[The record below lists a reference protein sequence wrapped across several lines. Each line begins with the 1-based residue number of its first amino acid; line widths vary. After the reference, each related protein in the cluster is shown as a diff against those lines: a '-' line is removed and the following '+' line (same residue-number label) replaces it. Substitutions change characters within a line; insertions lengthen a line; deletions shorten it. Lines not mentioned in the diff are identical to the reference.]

1 MTADS
6 SVVTHVSTPARRTTH
21 PHLPRAIR
29 RAALLATLIAVLAW
43 GALAVDGV
51 RAISRE
57 LAAGH
62 GLPQALF
69 LWLHFF
75 TILTSFLVATLM
87 TVTAWRLFSRRMPP
101 GAAWHAAG
109 LVYIL
114 VVCATYEAVLRS
126 KLEPRGIAFDTS
138 LVFHDIV
145 PALMLIF
152 WIGFAPKR
160 GLAGRFLLFLL
171 IYPTIYF
178 LGTLIAGAL
187 GEPYPYSFLDASK
200 LGYRNTFIVGLLFW
214 ANYLAL
220 GMAII
225 TASRRKRLAKSSD
238 VYDAVREEPSTRP
251 STAH

>member
-6 SVVTHVSTPARRTTH
+6 IVPPHASTTARRTTH

-29 RAALLATLIAVLAW
+29 RAALLASLIAVLSW
-43 GALAVDGV
+43 GALSVDFV
-51 RAISRE
+51 RAISRNI
-57 LAAGH
+57 AAGH

-69 LWLHFF
+69 LWLRYF
-75 TILTSFLVATLM
+75 TILTNILVATLM
-87 TVTAWRLFSRRMPP
+87 AITAWRLFTRRPP
-101 GAAWHAAG
+101 PAAKWHAAA

-114 VVCATYEAVLRS
+114 VVCATYEAMLRTS
-126 KLEPRGIAFDTS
+126 WQARGIGFDTD

-145 PALMLIF
+145 PALMLVF
-152 WIGFAPKR
+152 WVGFAPKR
-160 GLAGRFLLFLL
+160 GLGGRFLLLL
-171 IYPTIYF
+171 LVYPTIYF

-238 VYDAVREEPSTRP
+238 LYDAVYKAAPV
-251 STAH
+251 